1 MAMRKATCYSK
12 MHSVPYT
19 RKSKKQKKSYIKSV
33 PNSKVTK
40 YRMGDITGFKAGKY
54 KTIMIVRT
62 KEFVQMRDTAMEAS
76 RQYLNRFFS
85 EQFGKDFYLE
95 LRPYPHHVIREN
107 KMLTGAGADRMS
119 TGMAL
124 SFGRTT
130 DRAALIKAGSALY
143 IIGVTNTRHEQAVRK
158 LVNSVKSRLP
168 CRIMIETEYK
178 K

>member
-1 MAMRKATCYSK
+1 

-19 RKSKKQKKSYIKSV
+19 RKSKKQSLSYIKAV

-40 YRMGDITGFKAGKY
+40 YRMGDLTGYKSGKY
-54 KTIMIVRT
+54 KIILTIKT
-62 KEFVQMRDTAMEAS
+62 KEFVQMRDTAIEAA
-76 RQYLNRFFS
+76 RQYLNRFLT
-85 EQFGKDFYLE
+85 EVAGKDFYLE

-130 DRAALIKAGSALY
+130 GRAALMKKGSTLF
-143 IIGVTNTRHEQAVRK
+143 IIGLTNTKSEQATRK
-158 LVNSVKSRLP
+158 LINSVKSRLP
-168 CRIMIETEYK
+168 CHIMVETEYK

>member
-1 MAMRKATCYSK
+1 MATRKASCYSK
-12 MHSVPYT
+12 MKAVPYT
-19 RKSKKQKKSYIKSV
+19 RKSKKQKKSYIKAV

-40 YRMGDITGFKAGKY
+40 YRMGDLKGYRDGKY
-54 KTIMIVRT
+54 KTIMIIRT
-62 KEFVQMRDTAMEAS
+62 KEFVQMRDMALEAS
-76 RQYLNRFFS
+76 RQYLNRFFN
-85 EQFGKDFYLE
+85 EQFGKEFYLE

-130 DRAALIKAGSALY
+130 GRAALIKSGSPLY
-143 IIGVTNTRHEQAVRK
+143 IIGLNGTKNEQAARK
-158 LVNSVKSRLP
+158 LFNSIKSRIP
-168 CRIMIETEYK
+168 CKIMVETEYK

>member
-1 MAMRKATCYSK
+1 MALRKATCYSK
-12 MHSVPYT
+12 TKPVPYT
-19 RKSKKQKKSYIKSV
+19 RKSKKQKLSYIKAV

-40 YRMGDITGFKAGKY
+40 YRMGDISGFKAGKY
-54 KTIMIVRT
+54 KTIMTIRT
-62 KEFVQMRDTAMEAS
+62 KEFVQMRDTALEAT
-76 RQYLNRFFS
+76 RQYLNRFLT
-85 EQFGKDFYLE
+85 EGMGKEFYFE

-130 DRAALIKAGSALY
+130 DRAALIKEGSAIF
-143 IIGVTNTRHEQAVRK
+143 IIGVTNTKHEQTVRK
-158 LVNSVKSRLP
+158 LVNSMKSRLP
-168 CRIMIETEYK
+168 CKIMVETEYK

>member
-1 MAMRKATCYSK
+1 MATRKASCYSK
-12 MHSVPYT
+12 MRSLPFT
-19 RKSKKQKKSYIKSV
+19 RKSKKQKLSYIKAV

-40 YRMGDITGFKAGKY
+40 YRMGDMAGYKADKY
-54 KTIMIVRT
+54 KTILTVKT
-62 KEFVQMRDTAMEAS
+62 KEFVQMRDLALEAS
-76 RQYLNRFFS
+76 RQYLNRFIT
-85 EQFGKDFYLE
+85 EQAGKEFYLE

-130 DRAALIKAGSALY
+130 GRAALIREGSTLF
-143 IIGVTNTRHEQAVRK
+143 IIGVNGTKNEQAVRK
-158 LVNSVKSRLP
+158 LLTSVKSRLP
-168 CRIMIETEYK
+168 CKIMVETEYK

>member
-1 MAMRKATCYSK
+1 MGLRKASCYSK
-12 MHSVPYT
+12 MKPVPYT
-19 RKSKKQKKSYIKSV
+19 RKSKKQKLSYIKST

-40 YRMGDITGFKAGKY
+40 FRMGDLAGYRDGKY
-54 KTIMIVRT
+54 TTILTVKT
-62 KEFVQMRDTAMEAS
+62 KEFVQMRDTSIESA
-76 RQYLNRFFS
+76 RQYLNRFLT
-85 EQFGKDFYLE
+85 EKCGKDFYFE

-130 DRAALIKAGSALY
+130 GRAALMKKGSILF
-143 IIGVTNTRHEQAVRK
+143 IIGLTTKKHEQGARK
-158 LVNSVKSRLP
+158 LLNAVKSRLP
-168 CRIMIETEYK
+168 CKIIVETEYK